1 MTMGILVFG
10 YKILV
15 HAKVAQTQT
24 KTRSGS
30 KLSLV
35 FYNLDTNI

>member
-15 HAKVAQTQT
+15 HAKVTQTQT

-30 KLSLV
+30 KLSLYI
-35 FYNLDTNI
+35 YNLETDI